1 MDEQISPDRLQGQ
14 LIASAV
20 LLEAVLRTLPAQSL
34 KAIRQEFEK
43 NGPEVEG
50 HLLNSQG
57 SEAMLDAYRSHVGS
71 TKELLTQ
78 IHQQAIFRDSAAGR
92 L

>member
-1 MDEQISPDRLQGQ
+1 MSEKASPDALQGQ
-14 LIASAV
+14 IIGTNV
-20 LLEAVLRTLPAQSL
+20 LLEAVLRILPAQTL

-50 HLLNSQG
+50 HLLNTPG
-57 SEAMLDAYRSHVGS
+57 SEAMLNAYRAQIES
-71 TKELLTQ
+71 TGELLTQ
-78 IHQQAIFRDSAAGR
+78 IHQQAIFRDSAAGK

>member
-14 LIASAV
+14 LIAYTV

-34 KAIRQEFEK
+34 KSIRSDFQT
-43 NGPEVEG
+43 NGSEVEG
-50 HLLNSQG
+50 HLLNTPG
-57 SEAMLDAYRSHVGS
+57 TEAMLDAYRSTVES
-71 TKELLTQ
+71 TQELLTK

>member
-1 MDEQISPDRLQGQ
+1 MEKKISPDRLQGQ

-20 LLEAVLRTLPAQSL
+20 LLEAVLRTLPAQSM
-34 KAIRQEFEK
+34 KAIRKEFEK

-57 SEAMLDAYRSHVGS
+57 SEAMLDAYRSQVENTQH
-71 TKELLTQ
+71 LLTQ
-78 IHQQAIFRDSAAGR
+78 IHQQAILRDSAAGR